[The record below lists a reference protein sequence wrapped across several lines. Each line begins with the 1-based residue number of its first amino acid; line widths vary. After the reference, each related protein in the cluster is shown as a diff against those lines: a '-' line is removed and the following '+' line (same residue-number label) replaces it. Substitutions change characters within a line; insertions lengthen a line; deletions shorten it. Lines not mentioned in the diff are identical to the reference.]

1 MKVWEDFKKFAFK
14 GNVIDMAV
22 GVVIGSAFGA
32 IVSSLVND
40 IIMPLLGLL
49 TGGVSFSDLKVVLVP
64 AVLDEAGN
72 VLQAENALAY
82 GSLLQKII
90 DFLLIALSLFI
101 IVKAVAKA
109 SEARQKLE
117 EKLHAEEI
125 AKKRPRR
132 RPQQPLPPQSRPLPP
147 PRSCSDRFWKS
158 SKRNKPHF
166 CSLS

>member
-82 GSLLQKII
+82 GNLLQKVI

-101 IVKAVAKA
+101 LVKAAAKA

-125 AKKRPRR
+125 AKKKAEEEAAAAAAAAE
-132 RPQQPLPPQSRPLPP
+132 PPAPTTEELLGQILEEL
-147 PRSCSDRFWKS
+147 K
-158 SKRNKPHF
+158 KK
-166 CSLS
+166 

>member
-82 GSLLQKII
+82 GNLLQKII

-101 IVKAVAKA
+101 LVKAAAKA

-125 AKKRPRR
+125 AKKKAEEEAAAAAAAAE
-132 RPQQPLPPQSRPLPP
+132 PPAPTTEELLGQILEEL
-147 PRSCSDRFWKS
+147 K
-158 SKRNKPHF
+158 KK
-166 CSLS
+166 

>member
-72 VLQAENALAY
+72 VTQAENALAY

-125 AKKRPRR
+125 AKKKAEEEAAEAAAAAE
-132 RPQQPLPPQSRPLPP
+132 PPAPTTEELLGQILEEL
-147 PRSCSDRFWKS
+147 K
-158 SKRNKPHF
+158 KK
-166 CSLS
+166 

>member
-1 MKVWEDFKKFAFK
+1 
-14 GNVIDMAV
+14 MAV

-117 EKLHAEEI
+117 EKLHAEEL
-125 AKKRPRR
+125 ATKKAEEEAAAAAAAAE
-132 RPQQPLPPQSRPLPP
+132 PPAPTTEELLGQILEEL
-147 PRSCSDRFWKS
+147 K
-158 SKRNKPHF
+158 KK
-166 CSLS
+166 

>member
-125 AKKRPRR
+125 AKKKAEEEAAAAAAAAE
-132 RPQQPLPPQSRPLPP
+132 PPAPTTEELLGQILEEL
-147 PRSCSDRFWKS
+147 K
-158 SKRNKPHF
+158 KK
-166 CSLS
+166 